1 MSIPSLSLEG
11 KVAIVTGA
19 GGIRGIGRATAL
31 TFAEAGADIAICDIN
46 TIGETFDLEGNAE
59 EIRKLGRRALAVQAD
74 LSKDSDVDNLVA
86 KTVKEFG
93 TIDVLANVAGMS
105 IHVPFMETT
114 REIYDKAMDANLRS
128 QFICCQKVGKVM
140 IEHKGGNIINWISLS
155 AYKTGRAYVYGMA
168 KIGAT
173 ALTAWAAKELAEYNI
188 RVNGIAPG
196 LVRTDLGPHGIH
208 TVHLNAPPREDNLEH
223 PMDAMGK
230 NLPLGR
236 ICEPQEIADVA
247 LFLATDASRM
257 ITGQVI
263 IVDGGV
269 MIN

>member
-19 GGIRGIGRATAL
+19 GGIRGIGRSTAL
-31 TFAEAGADIAICDIN
+31 TFAEAGADVAVCDIN
-46 TIGETFDLEGNAE
+46 ATGETFDLEGVAE
-59 EIRKLGRRALAVQAD
+59 EIRNLGRRSLAVQAD
-74 LSKDSDVDNLVA
+74 LSKDNDVDNLVER
-86 KTVKEFG
+86 TVKEFG
-93 TIDVLANVAGMS
+93 TIDVLANVAGIS

-140 IEHKGGNIINWISLS
+140 IEHRSGNIINWISLS

-173 ALTAWAAKELAEYNI
+173 ALTAWVAKELSEYNI

-208 TVHLNAPPREDNLEH
+208 TVRFTPPPQEDKLAH

-257 ITGQVI
+257 ITGQII
-263 IVDGGV
+263 IVDGGA
-269 MIN
+269 MLN

>member
-1 MSIPSLSLEG
+1 MSLPSLSLAG
-11 KVAIVTGA
+11 RVAVVTGA
-19 GGIRGIGRATAL
+19 GGKRGIGRATAL
-31 TFAEAGADIAICDIN
+31 TFAEAGADVAVCDIN
-46 TIGETFDLEGNAE
+46 ATGETFDLEGVAR
-59 EIRKLGRRALAVQAD
+59 EIRQLGRRALAVQAD
-74 LSKDSDVDNLVA
+74 LSKDKDVDNLVA
-86 KTVKEFG
+86 RAVKEFG

-128 QFICCQKVGKVM
+128 QFICCQKVGRVM
-140 IEHKGGNIINWISLS
+140 IEHKRGNIINWISLS

-173 ALTAWAAKELAEYNI
+173 ALTAWVAKELAEYNI

-208 TVHLNAPPREDNLEH
+208 TVHFGAPPREGSR
-223 PMDAMGK
+223 PFTMDDMGK

-257 ITGQVI
+257 ITGQII
-263 IVDGGV
+263 IVDGGA
-269 MIN
+269 MIM

>member
-19 GGIRGIGRATAL
+19 GGTRGIGRATAL
-31 TFAEAGADIAICDIN
+31 TFAEAGADVAVCDIN
-46 TIGETFDLEGNAE
+46 VTGETFDLEGNAE
-59 EIRKLGRRALAVQAD
+59 EIRKLGRRALAIQAD
-74 LSKDSDVDNLVA
+74 LSKDSDVDALVD

-93 TIDVLANVAGMS
+93 TVDVLANVAGMS

-140 IEHKGGNIINWISLS
+140 IEHKSGNIINWISLS

-208 TVHLNAPPREDNLEH
+208 TVHSGSPRREENLSH

-263 IVDGGV
+263 IVDGGA

>member
-11 KVAIVTGA
+11 RVAIVTGA

-31 TFAEAGADIAICDIN
+31 TFAEAGADVAVCDIN
-46 TIGETFDLEGNAE
+46 VTGETFDLEGTAE

-74 LSKDSDVDNLVA
+74 LTKDDDVDNLVA

-93 TIDVLANVAGMS
+93 TIDVLANVAGIS

-128 QFICCQKVGKVM
+128 QFLCCQKVGRVM
-140 IEHKGGNIINWISLS
+140 IEHKRGNIINVISLS

-173 ALTAWAAKELAEYNI
+173 ALTAWVAKELAEYNI
-188 RVNGIAPG
+188 RANGIAPG
-196 LVRTDLGPHGIH
+196 L
-208 TVHLNAPPREDNLEH
+208 APRPSRPWPLWWRGETTRFLR
-223 PMDAMGK
+223 MS
-230 NLPLGR
+230 LP
-236 ICEPQEIADVA
+236 
-247 LFLATDASRM
+247 
-257 ITGQVI
+257 TGAWHQNSNHEARSFAHRS
-263 IVDGGV
+263 G
-269 MIN
+269 

>member
-11 KVAIVTGA
+11 RVAIVTGA
-19 GGIRGIGRATAL
+19 GGKRGIGRATAL
-31 TFAEAGADIAICDIN
+31 TFAEAGADVAVCDIN
-46 TIGETFDLEGNAE
+46 VTGETFDLEGTAE
-59 EIRKLGRRALAVQAD
+59 EIRKLGRRSLAVKAD
-74 LSKDSDVDNLVA
+74 LSKDDDVDNLVA
-86 KTVKEFG
+86 RTVKEFG
-93 TIDVLANVAGMS
+93 TIDLLANVAGMS

-140 IEHKGGNIINWISLS
+140 IEHKRGNIINWISLS
-155 AYKTGRAYVYGMA
+155 AYKTGRAFVYGMA

-173 ALTAWAAKELAEYNI
+173 ALTAWVAKELAEHNI

-208 TVHLNAPPREDNLEH
+208 TVHFRPPSEDKQAH

-247 LFLATDASRM
+247 LFLASDASRM
-257 ITGQVI
+257 ITGQII
-263 IVDGGV
+263 IVDGGA
-269 MIN
+269 MLN

>member
-1 MSIPSLSLEG
+1 MSLPSLSLEG
-11 KVAIVTGA
+11 KVAVVTGA
-19 GGIRGIGRATAL
+19 GGKRGIGRATAL
-31 TFAEAGADIAICDIN
+31 TFAEAGADVAVCDIN
-46 TIGETFDLEGNAE
+46 VSGETFDLEGNAE
-59 EIRKLGRRALAVQAD
+59 EIRKLGRRTLAVQAD

-86 KTVKEFG
+86 RTVKEFG

-140 IEHKGGNIINWISLS
+140 IEHKSGNIINVISLS
-155 AYKTGRAYVYGMA
+155 AYKLGRAYVYGMA

-173 ALTAWAAKELAEYNI
+173 ALTAWVAKELSVYNI
-188 RVNGIAPG
+188 RANGIAPG

-208 TVHLNAPPREDNLEH
+208 TVHFGPPRQEGDR
-223 PMDAMGK
+223 PFTMDDMGK

-257 ITGQVI
+257 ITGQII
-263 IVDGGV
+263 IVDGGA
-269 MIN
+269 MLN

>member
-19 GGIRGIGRATAL
+19 GGTRGIGRATAL
-31 TFAEAGADIAICDIN
+31 TFAEAGADVAVCDISA
-46 TIGETFDLEGNAE
+46 TGETFDLEGNAE

-74 LSKDSDVDNLVA
+74 LSKDSDVDNLVT

-93 TIDVLANVAGMS
+93 TVDVLANVAGMS

-140 IEHKGGNIINWISLS
+140 IEHKSGNIINWISLS

-173 ALTAWAAKELAEYNI
+173 ALTAWAANELAEYNI
-188 RVNGIAPG
+188 RGNGIAPG

-208 TVHLNAPPREDNLEH
+208 TVHLTTPPQEGNR
-223 PMDAMGK
+223 PFTMDDMGK

-257 ITGQVI
+257 ITGQII
-263 IVDGGV
+263 IVDGGA
-269 MIN
+269 MIA

>member
-1 MSIPSLSLEG
+1 MSLPSLSLEG

-31 TFAEAGADIAICDIN
+31 TFAEAGADVTVCDIN
-46 TIGETFDLEGNAE
+46 VKGETFDLEGTAK
-59 EIRKLGRRALAVQAD
+59 EIRKLGRRALTIQAD
-74 LSKDSDVDNLVA
+74 LAKDSDVDNVVT

-114 REIYDKAMDANLRS
+114 REIYDKAMDTNLRT
-128 QFICCQKVGKVM
+128 QFICCQKAAKVM
-140 IEHKGGNIINWISLS
+140 IEHKSGNIINWISLS

-173 ALTAWAAKELAEYNI
+173 ALTAWVARELAEYNI

-208 TVHLNAPPREDNLEH
+208 TVRRNIPPPDEKLGH
-223 PMDAMGK
+223 PMDVMGR

-257 ITGQVI
+257 ITGQII
-263 IVDGGV
+263 IVDGGA
-269 MIN
+269 MIA

>member
-1 MSIPSLSLEG
+1 MSVPTLSLEG
-11 KVAIVTGA
+11 RVAIVTGA
-19 GGIRGIGRATAL
+19 GGKRGIGRATAI
-31 TFAEAGADIAICDIN
+31 TFAQAGADVAVCDISVS
-46 TIGETFDLEGNAE
+46 GETFDLEGTAA

-74 LSKDSDVDNLVA
+74 LTKDKDVDNLVA
-86 KTVKEFG
+86 KVVKEFG
-93 TIDVLANVAGMS
+93 TIDVLANNAGIS

-114 REIYDKAMDANLRS
+114 REQYDKAMDANLRS
-128 QFICCQKVGKVM
+128 EFICCQKVGKVM
-140 IEHKGGNIINWISLS
+140 IEHKKGSIINWISLS

-173 ALTAWAAKELAEYNI
+173 ALTAWVARELAEYNI

-208 TVHLNAPPREDNLEH
+208 TVPRPTNR
-223 PMDAMGK
+223 PFSMDEMAKMI
-230 NLPLGR
+230 PLGKLA
-236 ICEPQEIADVA
+236 EPEDIADVA
-247 LFLATDASRM
+247 LFLASDKSRM

-263 IVDGGV
+263 IVDGGI

>member
-19 GGIRGIGRATAL
+19 GGIRGIGRSTAL
-31 TFAEAGADIAICDIN
+31 TFAEAGADVAVCDIN
-46 TIGETFDLEGNAE
+46 ATGETFDLEGVAE
-59 EIRKLGRRALAVQAD
+59 EIRRLGRRSLAVQAD
-74 LSKDSDVDNLVA
+74 LSKDNDVDNLVER
-86 KTVKEFG
+86 TVKEFG
-93 TIDVLANVAGMS
+93 TIDVLANVAGIS

-140 IEHKGGNIINWISLS
+140 IEHRSGNIINWISLS

-173 ALTAWAAKELAEYNI
+173 ALTAWVAKELSEYNI

-208 TVHLNAPPREDNLEH
+208 TVRFTPPPQEDNLVH

-257 ITGQVI
+257 ITGQII
-263 IVDGGV
+263 IVDGGA
-269 MIN
+269 MLN